1 MVKIYAELI
10 KKGVKTLEE
19 VPEKIRKEVKER
31 RKISWLLFMQL
42 LL

>member
-19 VPEKIRKEVKER
+19 VPEKIRRGKSVSGK
-31 RKISWLLFMQL
+31 
-42 LL
+42 